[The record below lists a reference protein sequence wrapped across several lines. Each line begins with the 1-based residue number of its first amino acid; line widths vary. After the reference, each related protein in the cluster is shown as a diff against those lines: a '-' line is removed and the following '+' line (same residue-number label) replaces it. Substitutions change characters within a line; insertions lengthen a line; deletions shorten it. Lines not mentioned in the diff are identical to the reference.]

1 MLADTDVL
9 VIGAGQAGLAV
20 SHELSHAGT
29 DHLVVER
36 SRIASTWAGRW
47 DSFHLVSPNHGI
59 LLPGGEYRGDDPAGY
74 LSRDEIVAHLTAY
87 AASFAAPLMEDTEV
101 ESLGVDEAGFEAR
114 TPRGG
119 IRARRVVVCTGA
131 YQAEHRPAFAAEL
144 ERRVPVVYASA
155 YRSPGALPDG
165 PVLVVG
171 GGQSAV
177 QIVEDL
183 RIAGRDVSL
192 AAGSSPA
199 MPRRAGGRD
208 VFDWLFDLGFF
219 EMTLDDVPSPAVRL
233 APNPT
238 VTGARGGHDL
248 GLRTLAAGGV
258 PIMGHVLGIDGDRLR
273 IADDLA
279 ESVAV
284 SDETWTQVCDLIRL
298 AADQLDVPRPE
309 LADVPTAAIEPA
321 AAPRIDD
328 LGAVVV
334 ACGFRP
340 AYGWIDVDG
349 VVDGMGFPVQ
359 HDGASAVVPGLHF
372 VGVPWLRNRRSP
384 LLMGVGED
392 AAVVAAQLTA

>member
-20 SHELSHAGT
+20 SHELTHAGI

-36 SRIASTWAGRW
+36 SHVASTWAGRW

-59 LLPGGEYRGDDPAGY
+59 LLPGGAYRGDDPAGY
-74 LSRDEIVAHLTAY
+74 LSRDGIVAHLVEY
-87 AASFAAPLMEDTEV
+87 AESFAAPLIEETEV
-101 ESLGVDEAGFEAR
+101 ESLGVDEPGFTVR
-114 TPRGG
+114 TSRGV
-119 IRARRVVVCTGA
+119 IRSRRVVVCTGA
-131 YQAEHRPAFAAEL
+131 YQVEHRPAFAAEVAQRL
-144 ERRVPVVYASA
+144 PVVYASA
-155 YRSPGALPDG
+155 YRSPEALPDG

-171 GGQSAV
+171 GGQTAV

-183 RIAGRDVSL
+183 RLAGREVAL

-248 GLRTLAAGGV
+248 GLRTLAAAGV
-258 PIMGHVLGIDGDRLR
+258 PIMGHVLGLDGDRLR
-273 IADDLA
+273 VADDLS

-284 SDETWTQVCDLIRL
+284 SDETWTQVCDLIGL
-298 AADQLDVPRPE
+298 AADRLGVPRPE
-309 LADVPTAAIEPA
+309 LPDAPTGAIDPA
-321 AAPRIDD
+321 PPPSIGE
-328 LGAVVV
+328 LAVVV
-334 ACGFRP
+334 AACGFRP
-340 AYGWIDVDG
+340 GYGWIAVDG
-349 VVDGMGFPVQ
+349 VVDDMGFPLQ
-359 HDGASAVVPGLHF
+359 HDGASTAVAGLYF

-392 AAVVAAQLTA
+392 AAVVAAQLAG